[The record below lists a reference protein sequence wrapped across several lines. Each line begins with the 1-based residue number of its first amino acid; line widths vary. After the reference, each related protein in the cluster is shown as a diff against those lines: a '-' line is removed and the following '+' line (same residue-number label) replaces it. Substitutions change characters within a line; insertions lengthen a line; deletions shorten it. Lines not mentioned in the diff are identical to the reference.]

1 MKSSWLLLAC
11 VLPSMCF
18 AQTTVKYT
26 LSGTYIFELS
36 GKSSGVS
43 WSKTFGGCT
52 DSNGTLEFASG
63 GGSVLYPQSLYGTLT
78 FNGTTGLS
86 AKTTTNVFDQSK
98 SNATVPAPTWS
109 HDANGNCVPTI
120 NNGYAVFDPPTVV
133 SATGFYFI
141 NTATGTGNLSI
152 SGSVAQFQTTGSFAS
167 CASGAT
173 IYVIPNTIMLEFL
186 SPKTPNLITDTGVA
200 EHANKVILACPF

>member
-1 MKSSWLLLAC
+1 
-11 VLPSMCF
+11 MCF
-18 AQTTVKYT
+18 AQTTVNYKLYD
-26 LSGTYIFELS
+26 TYIAEFS
-36 GKSSGVS
+36 GKSKIGS

-78 FNGTTGLS
+78 FNGVTGVS
-86 AKTTTNVFDQSK
+86 SKMTINVFDQSK
-98 SNATVPAPTWS
+98 SNATVKVTWS